1 MVLYIHRKRKGIEP
15 MKLYSVVYETEYAID
30 SISFDTIK
38 EVNAFFTEYGNE
50 IQHYTLFKHNA
61 VGGYTAIIKN

>member
-1 MVLYIHRKRKGIEP
+1 

-30 SISFDTIK
+30 SIGFDTIE

-50 IQHYTLFKHNA
+50 IQHHTLFKHNA
-61 VGGYTAIIKN
+61 VGGYTAITKN